1 MNLND
6 FLYGISMIALSYV
19 SCATQRPINEDLMSL
34 LKVCHKNNTATGI
47 SGLLLYNG
55 KGTFVQILEGDD
67 EKVDE
72 LYLKISSDPR
82 HTRINCIYRKAID
95 KRDFSNWKMGF
106 RNLSNESMEHI
117 EGFSSFMNSS
127 DTEGYLLDNSEFV
140 STIFSHFK
148 NLSQEVIL

>member
-1 MNLND
+1 
-6 FLYGISMIALSYV
+6 MIALSYV
-19 SCATQRPINEDLMSL
+19 SCATQRFSNDDLLSL
-34 LKVCHKNNTATGI
+34 LKICHKSNSALDI

-55 KGTFVQILEGDD
+55 KGTFVQVLEGDA

-82 HTRINCIYRKAID
+82 HKRINCIYRKAIE

-117 EGFSSFMNSS
+117 EGFSSFMDAS

-148 NLSQEVIL
+148 NLSQEVII